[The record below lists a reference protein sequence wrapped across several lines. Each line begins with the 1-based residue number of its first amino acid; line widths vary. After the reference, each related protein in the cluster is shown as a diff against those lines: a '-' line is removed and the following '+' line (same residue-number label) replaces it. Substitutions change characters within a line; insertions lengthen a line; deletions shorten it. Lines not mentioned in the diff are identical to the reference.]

1 MKKVFILGLLL
12 TLSACAYV
20 DPSLTD
26 QTKVY
31 TDAPVRKSSLQVS
44 VHPKSKQYRP
54 LTAYFHPFA
63 IQQPNSDYEYLSTS
77 FAQIFHNVWME
88 ERLFPIMEFQPGT
101 RYLGL
106 TRALE
111 LARRRGADLL
121 VLGMVPYFYAGNTL
135 DETAITIQINV
146 YSAGTGNLLWTMM
159 QSGRIE
165 DQFPEDYFYFR
176 HDTRL
181 PQGPFQKIIRSIAR
195 DMATPLK
202 AWLPAPDAGYQFAQD
217 ARDVEANLTPTAPP
231 PSSVEQMESNLPD
244 ETDAPE
250 AQADR
255 PQINGVNLNVEF
267 DFDKSTIRAA
277 SYPLLDS
284 VGEALSTPEL
294 KGKRIIIGGHTDAKG
309 DEKYNL
315 ALSKKRAEAVKAYLV
330 NKWGIPS
337 DLIQTVGYGKSRPL
351 TDGTT
356 KEALQKNRRVEVRLA
371 E

>member
-1 MKKVFILGLLL
+1 
-12 TLSACAYV
+12 
-20 DPSLTD
+20 
-26 QTKVY
+26 
-31 TDAPVRKSSLQVS
+31 
-44 VHPKSKQYRP
+44 
-54 LTAYFHPFA
+54 
-63 IQQPNSDYEYLSTS
+63 
-77 FAQIFHNVWME
+77 ME

-121 VLGMVPYFYAGNTL
+121 VLGMVPYFYAATRWMKQPSHSDNVTRPNRQSPV
-135 DETAITIQINV
+135 DNDAIGPDRRPI
-146 YSAGTGNLLWTMM
+146 
-159 QSGRIE
+159 
-165 DQFPEDYFYFR
+165 PEDYFYFR

-244 ETDAPE
+244 ETDAPN

-356 KEALQKNRRVEVRLA
+356 KEDLQKNRRVEVRLA